1 MTADAVRRIAD
12 TRNAYEAALR
22 DALGCVPYVP
32 PVAVPRAT
40 VFESMARSVNRPID
54 VERGS
59 RGDAVSA
66 RFMFAGVEFR
76 CDIEGVLS

>member
-12 TRNAYEAALR
+12 ARNAYEAALR
-22 DALGCVPYVP
+22 EALGCVPYVP

-40 VFESMARSVNRPID
+40 VFESMARAVNRPID
-54 VERGS
+54 VERNGA
-59 RGDAVSA
+59 GDALTA
-66 RFMFAGVEFR
+66 RFRFSGVEFR